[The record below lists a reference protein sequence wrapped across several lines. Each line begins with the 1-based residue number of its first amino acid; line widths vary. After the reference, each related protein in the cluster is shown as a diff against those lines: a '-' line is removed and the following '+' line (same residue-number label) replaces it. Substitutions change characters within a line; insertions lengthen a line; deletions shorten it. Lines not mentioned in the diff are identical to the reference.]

1 MSFGSLDRRK
11 IRPPEHPLDDAA
23 RFVVASSPPDR
34 KGLIDQDPVVDV
46 GIARRVEQGE
56 RSFA

>member
-1 MSFGSLDRRK
+1 MSFGSLHRGK
-11 IRPPEHPLDDAA
+11 VRPPEHALKRAA

-34 KGLIDQDPVVDV
+34 HRMVDQDLVAHV
-46 GIARRVEQGE
+46 GIGRRVEQSE